1 MVKEKYRTAVKP
13 RGIRMIDLSKGCAFF
28 RREKLT
34 DIFVAKEKHITVVA
48 VCGEIFQ
55 LPIFDMEREIAVVV
69 GSVVVGFE
77 GDNVTE
83 LYKPLN
89 FILNLLAV

>member
-13 RGIRMIDLSKGCAFF
+13 RGIRKIDSAKGCAFF
-28 RREKLT
+28 RREKS
-34 DIFVAKEKHITVVA
+34 IGVFVVKEKHITVVTA
-48 VCGEIFQ
+48 CGEIFQ

-69 GSVVVGFE
+69 GSVVVGLE